1 MNTVTLSLAAAT
13 LAATLALAGCE
24 KAVQPTGFIP
34 TTIRMKQDG
43 DLARAWKAKDLASM
57 KFGKV
62 VVKPAETSR
71 PGAYGDLTDEQL
83 ENCRRILTE
92 QLTAAF
98 ASMGTGGDRTL
109 VVRASIT
116 EIKPNKPLLNVA
128 PQTQLLK
135 RGYGYAAGEMF
146 ATDGEG
152 GPVVAAYMCT
162 TDTAR
167 IGTGKLSETGTA
179 EQAAGDWAKAFR
191 DLFAS
196 K

>member
-1 MNTVTLSLAAAT
+1 
-13 LAATLALAGCE
+13 
-24 KAVQPTGFIP
+24 
-34 TTIRMKQDG
+34 
-43 DLARAWKAKDLASM
+43 
-57 KFGKV
+57 
-62 VVKPAETSR
+62 
-71 PGAYGDLTDEQL
+71 
-83 ENCRRILTE
+83 
-92 QLTAAF
+92 
-98 ASMGTGGDRTL
+98 
-109 VVRASIT
+109 
-116 EIKPNKPLLNVA
+116 
-128 PQTQLLK
+128 
-135 RGYGYAAGEMF
+135 MF